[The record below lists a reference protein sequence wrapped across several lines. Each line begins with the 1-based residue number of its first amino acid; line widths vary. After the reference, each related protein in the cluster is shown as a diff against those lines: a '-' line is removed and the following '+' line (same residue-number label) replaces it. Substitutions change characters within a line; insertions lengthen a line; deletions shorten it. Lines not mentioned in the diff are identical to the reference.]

1 MKILLLTLTLLI
13 TSNLIAQ
20 NQSTSQLILRDD
32 NANQIL
38 EVGYNGDLTVTDSLL
53 AIKAL
58 IKMVMEA
65 DTTYYLQGLGIISDR
80 HGKRIFYWDDLSN
93 EGKQRLY
100 KMHPVSKMKML
111 TKEDLKKIK
120 D

>member
-1 MKILLLTLTLLI
+1 MKLIILTLTLLI

-32 NANQIL
+32 NGQQLI

-65 DTTYYLQGLGIISDR
+65 DTTYYLQGLGVITDR
-80 HGKRIFYWDDLSN
+80 YGKRIFYWDDLSK
-93 EGKQRLY
+93 EGKERLY
-100 KMHPVSKMKML
+100 KMHPMNKMKML
-111 TKEDLKKIK
+111 TKNEYNYKN
-120 D
+120 